1 MMPQFGLFEMAKAPA
16 YQGMQALFYTM
27 ERKK

>member
-1 MMPQFGLFEMAKAPA
+1 MTPQFGLFEMAKAPTC
-16 YQGMQALFYTM
+16 QGMQALFYTM

>member
-1 MMPQFGLFEMAKAPA
+1 MTPQFGLFEMANAPA
-16 YQGMQALFYTM
+16 CQGMQALFYTM